1 MKIKKFISAVTLIAY
16 SLCVVPTIA
25 HASDTDPKITT
36 LRKGQLAPY
45 SGTLFNTPAAAQLQ
59 VDLKFTKATCKIQT
73 DRQIGL
79 IKSELQLD
87 IDLLTARLQ
96 SQEMLHTDILLIKND
111 QIKFLEGYSL
121 ERKWHESNEFW
132 LVSGLVAGIVVTAIA
147 GWSLGQ
153 ASR

>member
-1 MKIKKFISAVTLIAY
+1 MKIKKLISIVTLIAY
-16 SLCVVPTIA
+16 TLCVVPTVA
-25 HASDTDPKITT
+25 YASDDEPKITT

-59 VDLKFTKATCKIQT
+59 VDLKFTKATCKLQT
-73 DRQIGL
+73 DRQLGL
-79 IKSELQLD
+79 VRSELQLD

-96 SQEMLHTDILLIKND
+96 SQQKMHTDILLIKND

-121 ERKWHESNEFW
+121 EQKWHESNEFW
-132 LVSGLVAGIVVTAIA
+132 LVTGLIAGIAVTAIA